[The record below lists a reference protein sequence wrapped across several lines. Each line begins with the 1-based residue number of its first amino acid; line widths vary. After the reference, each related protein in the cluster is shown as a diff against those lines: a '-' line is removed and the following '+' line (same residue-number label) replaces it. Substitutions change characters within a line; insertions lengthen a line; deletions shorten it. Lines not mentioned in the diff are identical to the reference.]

1 MVKKVPEPVFT
12 DESHTYV
19 FVPVKTAPPVTF
31 RIIQMNDF
39 EVSDANL
46 VIELCKGVCD
56 ARFRSQLIS
65 RSKRVTGV
73 KTDPGTAV
81 IFNPVE
87 DSPYVL
93 KTAADTVLLSC
104 GVLKKQHNRSV

>member
-12 DESHTYV
+12 DESHANV
-19 FVPVKTAPPVTF
+19 FVAVKSASTVAF
-31 RIIQMNDF
+31 RIIQMDDF
-39 EVSDANL
+39 EISDANL
-46 VIELCKGVCD
+46 IIELCKCICD

-73 KTDPGTAV
+73 KTDTGTAV
-81 IFNPVE
+81 IFNPVQ

-104 GVLKKQHNRSV
+104 RVLKKQHNRRV